1 MTDRFQGVVLK
12 GQKRGSEL
20 GYPTANIK
28 LETKDVEGVFAAL
41 VSIHGESYRGAA
53 FADPFR
59 GILEVF
65 LYDFSKE
72 LYGIEIEI
80 ELLEKIRSVEMFDS
94 DEKLRQRIAGDI
106 LAISAYFDSRAS
118 L

>member
-1 MTDRFQGVVLK
+1 MMRFRGVVLR

-28 LETKDVEGVFAAL
+28 LETNDVEGVFAAL
-41 VSIHGESYRGAA
+41 VTVQGVTLKGAA
-53 FADPFR
+53 FADPLR
-59 GILEVF
+59 EILEVY

-80 ELLEKIRSVEMFDS
+80 ELLEKIRSVENFGN
-94 DEKLRQRIAGDI
+94 DESLKAQIAKDVSIITSIFERRGN
-106 LAISAYFDSRAS
+106 
-118 L
+118 